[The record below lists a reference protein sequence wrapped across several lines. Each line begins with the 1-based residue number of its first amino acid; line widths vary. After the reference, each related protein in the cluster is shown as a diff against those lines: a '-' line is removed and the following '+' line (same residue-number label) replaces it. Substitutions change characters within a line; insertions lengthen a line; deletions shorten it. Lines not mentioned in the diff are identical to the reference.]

1 MHVSILSFIF
11 VSLYACLIYVCFFF
25 RSNHS
30 ASASDSDSAS
40 VSKNVYSENVEKSL
54 SNLNTH
60 LAQLNE
66 QMAELTKL
74 AATFNTMVGM
84 LGEDLQGVRRVQ
96 MELVQ
101 RLRHGGRD

>member
-1 MHVSILSFIF
+1 M
-11 VSLYACLIYVCFFF
+11 
-25 RSNHS
+25 
-30 ASASDSDSAS
+30 
-40 VSKNVYSENVEKSL
+40 

-96 MELVQ
+96 MEMEMEIEMEEEEEMKK
-101 RLRHGGRD
+101 

>member
-1 MHVSILSFIF
+1 M
-11 VSLYACLIYVCFFF
+11 
-25 RSNHS
+25 
-30 ASASDSDSAS
+30 
-40 VSKNVYSENVEKSL
+40 